1 MAASFFGKGI
11 DSSDLF
17 QKLKIAGSDH
27 YREHL
32 NQHNV
37 IYIDFSE
44 IPRKCQDYQ
53 QYIQRI
59 EEGIIRDLLE
69 TYPEVRNDAEE
80 AVWDI
85 LTRIFEKTGQTF
97 IFVMDEWDA
106 VFHMPFI
113 TGEGQEQY
121 LLFLKAL
128 LKSKAYVEL
137 AYMTGILPIAKYSGG
152 SELNMFLEYNIAT
165 KKRFS
170 EYFGF
175 LDQEVDQLS
184 SYWTDSG
191 PYDEIYYYIKDNV
204 ADVREDLVWMIYV
217 EGYAC
222 RRREDDGRNFK
233 ICP

>member
-1 MAASFFGKGI
+1 VGWKGSENAGVRFPGNRSVWRMGRYLNSISPYRKYQAVVTDTYFVDKTALIEELLPALGKEKRYFCITKPRRFGKTVMANMAASFFGKGI

-85 LTRIFEKTGQTF
+85 LT
-97 IFVMDEWDA
+97 
-106 VFHMPFI
+106 
-113 TGEGQEQY
+113 
-121 LLFLKAL
+121 
-128 LKSKAYVEL
+128 
-137 AYMTGILPIAKYSGG
+137 
-152 SELNMFLEYNIAT
+152 
-165 KKRFS
+165 
-170 EYFGF
+170 
-175 LDQEVDQLS
+175 
-184 SYWTDSG
+184 
-191 PYDEIYYYIKDNV
+191 
-204 ADVREDLVWMIYV
+204 
-217 EGYAC
+217 
-222 RRREDDGRNFK
+222 
-233 ICP
+233 

>member
-1 MAASFFGKGI
+1 
-11 DSSDLF
+11 
-17 QKLKIAGSDH
+17 
-27 YREHL
+27 
-32 NQHNV
+32 
-37 IYIDFSE
+37 
-44 IPRKCQDYQ
+44 
-53 QYIQRI
+53 
-59 EEGIIRDLLE
+59 
-69 TYPEVRNDAEE
+69 
-80 AVWDI
+80 
-85 LTRIFEKTGQTF
+85 
-97 IFVMDEWDA
+97 MDEWDA

>member
-1 MAASFFGKGI
+1 
-11 DSSDLF
+11 
-17 QKLKIAGSDH
+17 
-27 YREHL
+27 
-32 NQHNV
+32 
-37 IYIDFSE
+37 
-44 IPRKCQDYQ
+44 
-53 QYIQRI
+53 
-59 EEGIIRDLLE
+59 
-69 TYPEVRNDAEE
+69 
-80 AVWDI
+80 
-85 LTRIFEKTGQTF
+85 
-97 IFVMDEWDA
+97 
-106 VFHMPFI
+106 
-113 TGEGQEQY
+113 
-121 LLFLKAL
+121 
-128 LKSKAYVEL
+128 
-137 AYMTGILPIAKYSGG
+137 MTGILPIAKYSGG